1 MPFSASTC
9 LTDLGTVVLGGTF
22 NIYSNVDNYTSPFQ
36 TNVTYSQLFGP
47 LCPYVMGNVPN
58 GTNTI
63 RIIDTLSKCCATLE
77 LLSNDLCTTCELSF
91 DSYQTSNIGIIVAGE
106 LTGSCENDIT
116 DYRIFWY
123 GPNSSTNLAFTSGYG
138 SSFVP
143 YNLTHPLVG
152 INSPMVEAGTY
163 IPVID
168 KVKLNGLNY
177 SQTGGTGYIQA
188 ELECFNATT
197 VNVQP
202 FTCDNGT
209 QTSGNYTHRV
219 NFSSAAAGTIPLT
232 LQSTFDLDLTT
243 NYFAWKF
250 QGQKVP
256 DSLKI
261 TFYGSAYSNPI
272 ILEYWV
278 IGADN
283 TNNVSLT
290 TLPKLAKT
298 TDTSFVSKVTS
309 LTQLSRNVGDY
320 LILEVIPNPNNTQT
334 NWDFYFTCL
343 DTFDCSLGCI
353 NNYLNTPYKIKT
365 TSITNVSVGSCGERR
380 IAYDISGC
388 TENQI
393 NSLDISKYMS
403 TSFYNIAIQPSNMSA
418 NNVTSLINTQKDYWT
433 GQTQCSSGNGSGYP
447 YVCISPANSNTIK
460 FEKTISGGIGV
471 INMVFSNLNDLIAY
485 KSSYETQKSI
495 SGWVND
501 PTNFAYYKYAELGIP
516 SSTGNEI
523 CGDTTSTIKYGIHFS
538 STITTGGT
546 AGNYTLTMPMQ
557 TITNQ
562 LPSFSNCEQNCN
574 SSITNFVNYVNGQS
588 TGTGNN
594 TNGYRITNT
603 GSRYTNPFSYYYQFT
618 YTVSGAAYSG
628 YSQGVFIINN
638 SLNSTVPFSGSSYPY
653 IQIPS
658 LSAQTCNFS
667 SVGETFYPN
676 LENQGQYIF
685 VYDNVLVITNPPNL
699 TSFQIKSNI
708 IVNGARTTTNYPVTA
723 VTVVNG
729 VVTTFNPGYAF

>member
-152 INSPMVEAGTY
+152 ITSPMVEAGTY

-343 DTFDCSLGCI
+343 DTFDCSLGCVDS
-353 NNYLNTPYKIKT
+353 YLNTPYKIKT
-365 TSITNVSVGSCGERR
+365 TSITNVPVGNCGIRR
-380 IAYDISGC
+380 IGYDLSGC
-388 TENQI
+388 TQNQI
-393 NSLDISKYMS
+393 NSLDISKYMAV
-403 TSFYNIAIQPSNMSA
+403 TFYNIQTAFSNMSTD
-418 NNVTSLINTQKDYWT
+418 NTTSLLNTIADYYT
-433 GQTQCSSGNGSGYP
+433 GKTQCSAGYGSGSDP
-447 YVCISPANSNTIK
+447 VCYSPANSNIIK
-460 FEKTISGGIGV
+460 FEKTISGGIGE
-471 INMVFSNLNDLIAY
+471 INMVFSNLNDLIVY
-485 KSSYETQKSI
+485 KSSYDTLKST

-501 PTNFAYYKYAELGIP
+501 PTNINYYKAARLAVP
-516 SSTGNEI
+516 NTTGNEI
-523 CGDTTSTIKYGIHFS
+523 CGDDTSPIYNLIHFS
-538 STITTGGT
+538 SVMTTGGT
-546 AGNYTLTMPMQ
+546 APNYTLTMPMP

-562 LPSFSNCEQNCN
+562 LPSFSNCEVDCQ
-574 SSITNFVNYVNGQS
+574 SSIIQWVNGVNNVS
-588 TGTGNN
+588 TGTANN

-603 GSRYTNPFSYYYQFT
+603 GSRYTDPFSFYSYFGQV
-618 YTVSGAAYSG
+618 VSSTQYSG
-628 YSQGVFIINN
+628 YSQGVFIVNN
-638 SLNSTVPFSGSSYPY
+638 SLNSTVPFSGSSSPY
-653 IQIPS
+653 VQIPS

-667 SVGETFYPN
+667 SIGETFYPN
-676 LENQGQYIF
+676 LENQSQYIF

>member
-9 LTDLGTVVLGGTF
+9 LTDLGTTLLGGTF

-47 LCPYVMGNVPN
+47 LCPYVMGNVPDL
-58 GTNTI
+58 TTTI
-63 RIIDTLSKCCATLE
+63 RIIDTLSKCCATLD

-138 SSFVP
+138 STFSP
-143 YNLTHPLVG
+143 YSLTHPLIG

-197 VNVQP
+197 VNVLP

-209 QTSGNYTHRV
+209 QTSGDYTHRV
-219 NFSSAAAGTIPLT
+219 NFSASAAGVTPLT

-243 NYFAWKF
+243 DYFAWKF
-250 QGQKVP
+250 KGEAIP

-278 IGADN
+278 VGTN
-283 TNNVSLT
+283 VTNNVSLT
-290 TLPKLAKT
+290 TFPKLAR
-298 TDTSFVSKVTS
+298 TSDYVSKVTS

-343 DTFDCSLGCI
+343 DTFDCSLGCVDS
-353 NNYLNTPYKIKT
+353 YLNTPYKIKT
-365 TSITNVSVGSCGERR
+365 TSITNVPRDNCGVRR
-380 IAYDISGC
+380 IGYDLSGC
-388 TENQI
+388 TKNQL
-393 NSLDISKYMS
+393 NSLDISKYMDV
-403 TSFYNIAIQPSNMSA
+403 TIFNIQTVFSNMSTD
-418 NNVTSLINTQKDYWT
+418 NTTSLINRIADYYT
-433 GQTQCSSGNGSGYP
+433 GKTQCSSGSGSGNP
-447 YVCISPANSNTIK
+447 PVCYSPANSNIIK
-460 FEKTISGGIGV
+460 FEKEISGGIGK
-471 INMVFSNLNDLIAY
+471 INMVFSDLNDLIVY
-485 KSSYETQKSI
+485 KSSYDTLKSS

-501 PTNFAYYKYAELGIP
+501 ATQIAYYRSARLAIP
-516 SSTGNEI
+516 NTTGNEI
-523 CGDTTSTIKYGIHFS
+523 CGDNTSPIYYSIHFS
-538 STITTGGT
+538 SVMTTGGT
-546 AGNYTLTMPMQ
+546 APNYTLTIPMP
-557 TITNQ
+557 TIINQ
-562 LPSFSNCEQNCN
+562 LPSFSDCEVNCQ
-574 SSITNFVNYVNGQS
+574 SSITSWVNGVNNES
-588 TGTGNN
+588 TGTTNN

-603 GSRYTNPFSYYYQFT
+603 GSRYTDPFSFFSYFT
-618 YTVSGAAYSG
+618 YTVSTAQYSG
-628 YSQGVFIINN
+628 YSQGVFIANN
-638 SLNSTVPFSGSSYPY
+638 SLNSTVPFSGSSFPY
-653 IQIPS
+653 VQIPS

-667 SVGETFYPN
+667 SVGETLNPN
-676 LENQGQYIF
+676 TQQQAQYVF
-685 VYDNVLVITNPPNL
+685 VYDNVLVITNPPDL
-699 TSFQIKSNI
+699 TSFEIKSNI

-729 VVTTFNPGYAF
+729 VVTSFNPGYAF